1 MKVELNN
8 MHKRK
13 KTPQLT
19 HYDNDYVHEEF
30 YIEIQIN
37 ITCTL
42 LYILQIQV
50 ALEDSKLQKL
60 LYSILWKI
68 HKNIERSLPSDVVKM
83 CVP

>member
-1 MKVELNN
+1 MKVELIN

-13 KTPQLT
+13 KTQLT
-19 HYDNDYVHEEF
+19 HYDNDYVLEEF

-37 ITCTL
+37 ITL

-60 LYSILWKI
+60 LYSIL
-68 HKNIERSLPSDVVKM
+68 
-83 CVP
+83 